1 MLLFSKKNYSKI
13 DLIVILIKIAVLIF
27 AAVYLFGNFIPF
39 YEGND
44 SYTLATIAIKI
55 SNGEYIDTNELLEN
69 TNRSEFIPGDWA
81 KTLDGKHTFPL
92 GPVGYH
98 FFTAFFYFLGNNY
111 ALFYFGPICGIL
123 FLIFSERIATKLFNS
138 NIGLL
143 TLLFLSTSHLFY
155 KSASHLNVDIIFSLF
170 FVAGS
175 YFFIKFLK
183 DPNQTKIFIAST
195 FFVLASLM
203 RVNGIIVFPIEIII
217 FSLYFIINKKSI
229 KKLNFRHIKLPTK
242 KLYLIVLFM
251 IIPWI
256 VFFSFYFG
264 YNQIFFDDPLT
275 NYVIQQ
281 RGYES
286 TDAKLS
292 SIFLIE
298 DKHFE
303 NLKQYSKYLLPYQF
317 PAMEKQLFDQFNNIF
332 GTFWLGIL
340 SLVILFSSLIIAFKT
355 KNHRIELLVFT
366 TLILGIIWFF
376 ASITSEDRAIYGVP
390 GRYILPASTVF
401 YMVLGF
407 LIVTIFTKL
416 NNFRNFPSVNTG
428 KFLQISMIVLLGLFF
443 FAAFY
448 FTPPSELIKTNS
460 YEIKNPILLAQDHP
474 PNREGLTDSSVIMSV
489 KTDRVL
495 EYSAIPFAILPNER
509 GFMNNNSSLL
519 LDEIILDGYD
529 VFIFKKAT
537 YPSEKKII
545 SELIEQNG
553 FILKDYSKSF
563 CKISIH
569 DKNYPDHLIDEKIC
583 LK

>member
-1 MLLFSKKNYSKI
+1 MSKMLLFSKKNYSKI

-366 TLILGIIWFF
+366 
-376 ASITSEDRAIYGVP
+376 ASMD
-390 GRYILPASTVF
+390 
-401 YMVLGF
+401 
-407 LIVTIFTKL
+407 
-416 NNFRNFPSVNTG
+416 
-428 KFLQISMIVLLGLFF
+428 
-443 FAAFY
+443 
-448 FTPPSELIKTNS
+448 KTFQVH
-460 YEIKNPILLAQDHP
+460 I
-474 PNREGLTDSSVIMSV
+474 
-489 KTDRVL
+489 
-495 EYSAIPFAILPNER
+495 
-509 GFMNNNSSLL
+509 
-519 LDEIILDGYD
+519 
-529 VFIFKKAT
+529 
-537 YPSEKKII
+537 
-545 SELIEQNG
+545 
-553 FILKDYSKSF
+553 
-563 CKISIH
+563 C
-569 DKNYPDHLIDEKIC
+569 HLYT
-583 LK
+583 